1 MEKYWKY
8 WSNVL
13 QDLKPPNLPC
23 AGKYNKMKTYFALEV
38 KHEVIPVNSSGGQLK
53 NAVIAYQKTRNF
65 GITLSFTVLVA
76 LGNLF

>member
-1 MEKYWKY
+1 
-8 WSNVL
+8 
-13 QDLKPPNLPC
+13 
-23 AGKYNKMKTYFALEV
+23 MKTYFALEV

-53 NAVIAYQKTRNF
+53 NAVIACQKTRNF